1 VRRCLS
7 LAVAAIAALGATS
20 CGSTS
25 TNAQTTTTALTTLT
39 TRAPLPAGPE
49 PSAISKEVCASKAQK
64 DIALVLGVNAV
75 VQAPTWV
82 DHLYACRY
90 QYPDGSMVLSVKELS
105 SWSQT
110 KGYFAQLGT
119 QLGNV
124 GPLGNLGQGAFT
136 TTDGS
141 VVVRK
146 DWKVLLVNI
155 SGLPARFGVPPT
167 SAADVADTVADV
179 ILGCWAGD

>member
-1 VRRCLS
+1 M
-7 LAVAAIAALGATS
+7 
-20 CGSTS
+20 
-25 TNAQTTTTALTTLT
+25 
-39 TRAPLPAGPE
+39 GP
-49 PSAISKEVCASKAQK
+49 
-64 DIALVLGVNAV
+64 DHGVLR
-75 VQAPTWV
+75 PTG
-82 DHLYACRY
+82 D
-90 QYPDGSMVLSVKELS
+90 P
-105 SWSQT
+105 T
-110 KGYFAQLGT
+110 
-119 QLGNV
+119 GNV

-146 DWKVLLVNI
+146 DWKVLLVDI